1 MDDGVALSSSLER
14 LKLEALDSFPVVKMF
29 DGCNLAGKG
38 ALDGFK
44 RADIFNRSWIPE
56 RAAVFKFA
64 TDHACI
70 EGDHCNSTSV
80 LEYT

>member
-44 RADIFNRSWIPE
+44 RADIFNRRS
-56 RAAVFKFA
+56 RG
-64 TDHACI
+64 T
-70 EGDHCNSTSV
+70 GDHHRTPFYHLETSTAP
-80 LEYT
+80 

>member
-29 DGCNLAGKG
+29 DRCNLAVKG
-38 ALDGFK
+38 ALDGFN
-44 RADIFNRSWIPE
+44 RTDVFNCNWSSE